1 KATFYL
7 RRWLQNNFWMRFQ
20 DEEFSCC
27 KGDDFKFIF
36 PKKPDV
42 CRPSVCIVGFES
54 VFNMNDLHG
63 SLLLRHYGNNI
74 KTHFLSPIVGLQ
86 KFVCST
92 NEQTHFSFIHRFLR
106 FYKNSVRSGFYL
118 NNDDHS
124 EMLRNNVDFRFLP
137 TEIPRNHSVSFLL
150 KKFYGLIFCLFPYFV
165 MLRHQRSICIELS
178 FEPTISRIF
187 IRMMSGKLCSICPL

>member
-1 KATFYL
+1 MK
-7 RRWLQNNFWMRFQ
+7 NFHAAKVMILNLYFQ
-20 DEEFSCC
+20 
-27 KGDDFKFIF
+27 
-36 PKKPDV
+36 KKPVV
-42 CRPSVCIVGFES
+42 CRSSVSIVRFES
-54 VFNMNDLHG
+54 VFDMNDFHA
-63 SLLLRHYGNNI
+63 SLLLRYYRNNI

-137 TEIPRNHSVSFLL
+137 TEIPRDHSVSLLL
-150 KKFYGLIFCLFPYFV
+150 KKFYCLIFCLFP
-165 MLRHQRSICIELS
+165 
-178 FEPTISRIF
+178 
-187 IRMMSGKLCSICPL
+187 